1 MTKPCACTILP
12 WRSQSQRFF
21 KLPQHS
27 VKSAV
32 RVFEILEYFAHC
44 RRPARLTD
52 IAKHLHYP
60 VSSVNA
66 LLKSLVVQGY
76 MKFDARTHLYIPAAR
91 LGHVTSWINFDGF
104 EQAVMLDAMRRL
116 RDAANGPVALASPI
130 DIYLEYVDT
139 LAGTNET
146 DLRIKPGTRRILIQT
161 GTGWLF
167 LSRKSR
173 AYARSIYRQT
183 IDRKELTRLQFPEA
197 EFLKKLDAHAGTRY
211 FFLPRQRPRSAGSTL
226 GRRDDFND
234 YASTARP
241 SGIGAVRRRQS
252 RATGTRARINKQRT
266 AAHRRGRQRD
276 HHPVARLELRQ
287 NRLSSWHPC
296 QTASQFGQLS
306 EKGQRVPSDVPFT
319 TTLRRL
325 FR

>member
-1 MTKPCACTILP
+1 M
-12 WRSQSQRFF
+12 
-21 KLPQHS
+21 PQHS

-76 MKFDARTHLYIPAAR
+76 MKFNARTHLYIPAAR

-116 RDAANGPVALASPI
+116 RDVANGPVALASPI
-130 DIYLEYVDT
+130 DIYLEYVET

-197 EFLKKLDAHAGTRY
+197 EFFKQLDAHAELDIS
-211 FFLPRQRPRSAGSTL
+211 FSLAKDL
-226 GRRDDFND
+226 
-234 YASTARP
+234 
-241 SGIGAVRRRQS
+241 VL
-252 RATGTRARINKQRT
+252 
-266 AAHRRGRQRD
+266 
-276 HHPVARLELRQ
+276 PVAHWDGAMISMIMPVPPGHRELALCAGGRSGRLERKLELIS
-287 NRLSSWHPC
+287 NEL
-296 QTASQFGQLS
+296 
-306 EKGQRVPSDVPFT
+306 QRIAEDVREIIIQSPGWS
-319 TTLRRL
+319 
-325 FR
+325 